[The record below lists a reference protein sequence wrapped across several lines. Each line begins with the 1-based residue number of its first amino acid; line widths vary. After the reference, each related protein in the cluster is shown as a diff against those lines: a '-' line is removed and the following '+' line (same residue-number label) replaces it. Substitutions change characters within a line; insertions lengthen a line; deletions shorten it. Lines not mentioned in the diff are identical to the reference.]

1 MAEGN
6 DRIFV
11 PVHICRECGDVTE
24 RKDVTPTS
32 LISGLIACRS
42 CGHESQLNL
51 EIRGTDEKRPRPERQ
66 APENEHI

>member
-51 EIRGTDEKRPRPERQ
+51 EIRGTDEKRPPTRETSPRE
-66 APENEHI
+66 